1 MSVTELR
8 SVVGLEGKEEPSSQL
23 QASRVKK
30 YSHHRD
36 ILIDA
41 ITESSD
47 PFISPATTSP
57 CLLNISTDKAASY
70 ITQEYLTTCLT
81 SGRELREKFQEEC
94 AADEQRFLKPI
105 RRRKVYNFAQEN
117 LNKKFFTTKRKSAA
131 ESLRDVFVRI
141 LVIISEKENFN
152 LRYLMT
158 FPITEYPLSIA
169 HSDGSGLKTNKSK
182 FLEKLEGM
190 QEGFI
195 DRPIP
200 PVSVTLIDGGLL
212 LHSYLAAIGKITSYG
227 NLARNLL
234 SYVCENQG
242 NEIHVLFDTYQL
254 ISLKNN
260 ERQLHGAE
268 DYPFIISGPEQG
280 P

>member
-1 MSVTELR
+1 MRAVRTNDVEGYINILPAIIDIFFGLNRPNYARWGVLFHNKLMNAPPQCKAVLQSGAFSIRRTKKNFARSAIDLTLKQTVIRDASSSMKGITSTQFSMSVTELR

-30 YSHHRD
+30 VSHHRD

-105 RRRKVYNFAQEN
+105 RRRKVYNFAQES
-117 LNKKFFTTKRKSAA
+117 LNKKVSTTKRKSAA
-131 ESLRDVFVRI
+131 FFGHHFRER
-141 LVIISEKENFN
+141 
-152 LRYLMT
+152 
-158 FPITEYPLSIA
+158 
-169 HSDGSGLKTNKSK
+169 
-182 FLEKLEGM
+182 KL
-190 QEGFI
+190 Q
-195 DRPIP
+195 P
-200 PVSVTLIDGGLL
+200 PVSNDVPDNRVSTV
-212 LHSYLAAIGKITSYG
+212 S
-227 NLARNLL
+227 
-234 SYVCENQG
+234 C
-242 NEIHVLFDTYQL
+242 
-254 ISLKNN
+254 
-260 ERQLHGAE
+260 
-268 DYPFIISGPEQG
+268 PFRWLRP
-280 P
+280 